1 VRAKKWASL
10 AVAAGTLAG
19 VAALPA
25 TTAQA
30 APTAYTVHVG
40 GDRVVDGVVVE
51 GMRFMAPST
60 FAVAQGD
67 TITFVFDGFH
77 TATLLP
83 DDTNATDWRDAH
95 QAPLSGD
102 YSTIVADTDDGAG
115 KFQFNPLVA
124 FPSDSQCGA
133 ASAPCDYDGKSV
145 VNSGLPNPAVTSF
158 TVTIN
163 DQPGSVI
170 WVVCLIHPDMNMKL
184 QVVNNG
190 GTPTA
195 QTAVDQYRT
204 DTLASENDGASALIP
219 KLETPTHHKA
229 ANGKVYWDAY
239 AGFDQDGYALD
250 GMFPTALHIK
260 KGQRVRWHFS
270 QLMGNIHT
278 VTFPKKQA
286 VALNGQFPTF
296 VCEGPTG
303 DTPASPTGPP
313 CADPTALELE
323 VPAAALLPAGG
334 HTYAGKT
341 TGMISSGF
349 EGPGT
354 LSQASYDVKF
364 TATTGKKGFR
374 YACIVHG
381 GMMSGTVV
389 VS

>member
-1 VRAKKWASL
+1 
-10 AVAAGTLAG
+10 LAG

-40 GDRVVDGVVVE
+40 GDREVNGVVVE
-51 GMRFMAPST
+51 GMRFNAPPT
-60 FAVAQGD
+60 FSVSQGD
-67 TITFVFDGFH
+67 TITFAFDGFH

-95 QAPLSGD
+95 QTPLSGD
-102 YSTIVADTDDGAG
+102 YSTIVPDSDDGAG
-115 KFQFNPLVA
+115 TFEFNPLVA
-124 FPSDSQCGA
+124 FPSDPQCGTPT
-133 ASAPCDYDGKSV
+133 APCDYDGKSV
-145 VNSGLPNPAVTSF
+145 VNSGLPLAAPSF

-170 WVVCLIHPDMNMKL
+170 WVVCLIHPDMNMKI

-195 QTAVDQYRT
+195 QSAVDQYQADMT
-204 DTLASENDGASALIP
+204 AEDDDSAAALIP
-219 KLETPTHHKA
+219 KLQKPTHHKA
-229 ANGKVYWDAY
+229 ANGKTYWDAY
-239 AGFDQDGYALD
+239 AGFDQEGYALD
-250 GMFPTALHIK
+250 GMFPSTLHIK

-270 QLMGNIHT
+270 ALMGNIHT
-278 VTFPKKQA
+278 VTFPRKQA
-286 VALNGQFPTF
+286 IGLNHQFPAL

-323 VPAAALLPAGG
+323 VPGAALLPAGG
-334 HTYAGKT
+334 HSYAGKA
-341 TGMISSGF
+341 TGMISSGI

-354 LSQASYDVKF
+354 LSSASYSVRF
-364 TATTGKKGFR
+364 TKTSTKKGFR

-381 GMMSGTVV
+381 GMMSGTVI